1 MLDDDVVHAWSGWRT
16 GESFQD
22 EGPVGIGN
30 VLVEQSL
37 LRSPWAGHE
46 FSIGHWRQVG
56 EDAYVLHR
64 CAVGHVPELPRDG
77 DGVRSVSS
85 HRHGGDG
92 LIDDFHF
99 LCRRTG
105 VKRNPTKVGVPVGA
119 VLLKA
124 NFGPRGDV

>member
-1 MLDDDVVHAWSGWRT
+1 MLNDDVVHARSGWCT
-16 GESFQD
+16 GEPFQG

-37 LRSPWAGHE
+37 LCGSRARHE
-46 FSIGHWRQVG
+46 LGIGHRRQVG

-77 DGVRSVSS
+77 DGVRSVAS

-92 LIDDFHF
+92 LIDDFDF